1 MLLRIEDLTLLA
13 GTQEL
18 LLGAELQMNPG
29 DRLGLIGRNGSGKT
43 TLLRTLVGEREPD
56 GGKVHRSGKVRIGY
70 LPQDAVSGSEE
81 TVWDEVRSG
90 LGELLE
96 MERRLQEAV
105 ASLDGSQES
114 VERHG
119 AAEEA
124 FRIAGGYAA
133 DERVGTVLWG
143 LGFGQDDW
151 RRPCTE
157 FSGGWQMRIALARLL
172 VEQPEVLLL
181 DEPTNHL
188 DLHARA
194 WLAKHLAELPGGL
207 LLVSHDRYVLDACV
221 TGVVELRH
229 RGLTRTNGDFA
240 TYLRERA
247 LRETLLQATAEKQQE
262 EMARLQRFVDRFG
275 AKASKASQANSR
287 KKRLEKLAAD
297 AVEIEVEA
305 GPPRLRFGASEA
317 KSAEVLQLFG
327 ASVGYGDEALLTDVD
342 LDLRRGERWVFLGPN
357 GSGKSTLLKGLS
369 GQLPLLG
376 GRRVLGRGVRVGVYA
391 QDQAQDLPAEET
403 AMEVVLSRAPFCT
416 ETRARSAL
424 GALGLSGE
432 FALRPVG
439 QLSGGEKARVAL
451 ASLSVQ
457 RLDVLMLDEPTNHLD
472 VVTVEVLTEALADFP
487 GVILIVSHDRRLVER
502 LATHVVLFGGE
513 RLVVREGL
521 LPQHLEPPEAQK
533 LSGAGDTS
541 AEAAESHKERQR
553 RLREEERARKELEK
567 VEAKVTQLEAR
578 VMEIDE
584 ELFEATG
591 DAGRVDTLIRL
602 RVEAASALDDAMAR
616 WEALAEQVG

>member
-1 MLLRIEDLTLLA
+1 MLLRLEALTLLA

-18 LLGAELQMNPG
+18 LIDAELQLNPG

-43 TLLRTLVGEREPD
+43 TLLRTLVGQREPD
-56 GGKVHRSGKVRIGY
+56 SGKVHKSGRVRIGY
-70 LPQDAVSGSEE
+70 LPQDAVSGSEK
-81 TVWDEVRSG
+81 TVWDEVRDG
-90 LGELLE
+90 LGELLDL
-96 MERRLQEAV
+96 ERRLGRAV
-105 ASLDGSQES
+105 EQLDGTPDSI
-114 VERHG
+114 ERHA

-151 RRPCTE
+151 RRSCTE

-194 WLAKHLAELPGGL
+194 WLAGHLAELSGGL
-207 LLVSHDRYVLDACV
+207 LLVSHDRYVLDRCV

-229 RGLTRTNGDFA
+229 RDLRRYNGDFA
-240 TYLRERA
+240 TFLRERA
-247 LRETLLQATAEKQQE
+247 LRDAQLQATAERQAE

-275 AKASKASQANSR
+275 AKATKASQANSR

-297 AVEIEVEA
+297 AVEIQADE

-317 KSAEVLQLFG
+317 RSAEVLQLHG
-327 ASVGYGDEALLTDVD
+327 AAVGYDGPLLEGVD

-369 GQLPLLG
+369 GQLPLLA
-376 GRRVLGRGVRVGVYA
+376 GRRVLGRGVRIGVYA
-391 QDQAQDLPAEET
+391 QDQAQDLPPEDT
-403 AMEVVLSRAPFCT
+403 GVEVVLSRAPFIT
-416 ETRARSAL
+416 ESGARSAL

-432 FALRPVG
+432 YALRPIKS
-439 QLSGGEKARVAL
+439 LSGGEKARVAL

-457 RLDVLMLDEPTNHLD
+457 RLDVLLLDEPTNHLD

-487 GVILIVSHDRRLVER
+487 GVIVIVSHDRRLVER
-502 LATHVVLFGGE
+502 LASHVVLFGGE

-521 LPQHLEPPEAQK
+521 LPQHLEPPEAHK
-533 LSGAGDTS
+533 LGGAGDTS
-541 AEAAESHKERQR
+541 TEAAESHKERQR
-553 RLREEERARKELEK
+553 RKREEERAKKELGE
-567 VEAKVTQLEAR
+567 VEERVATLEER
-578 VMEIDE
+578 IVEIDE
-584 ELFEATG
+584 QMAAATG
-591 DAGRVDTLIRL
+591 DVSRVEELIRV
-602 RVEAASALDDAMAR
+602 RVEVAEALDEAMQR
-616 WEALAEQVG
+616 WEALAEVVG